1 MSEWLEACI
10 LERIDIDLKRSA
22 CLLYP
27 VIAGSADGGTNLMYP
42 TESCAASLEKSMRP
56 FAITAGSDSGV
67 PPDTPNVSSDLI
79 DTWVK
84 MFGEIK
90 DSE

>member
-1 MSEWLEACI
+1 
-10 LERIDIDLKRSA
+10 
-22 CLLYP
+22 
-27 VIAGSADGGTNLMYP
+27 MYP

-56 FAITAGSDSGV
+56 FAVTASSGTE
-67 PPDTPNVSSDLI
+67 PPSDTPNVSSDLI